1 MSVPIAV
8 NPGTPDQTKHGDHD
22 MDHAPPPASKSEYEH
37 HEPHA
42 TTATIHEEPREDEE
56 YEEEDDETLHSPPR
70 HPIPS
75 MQDAFEESIM
85 ESADLG
91 SNRRRKSLTL
101 DVAARRKQ
109 LLAQDDVSAGYS
121 SRWRQASFDAKF
133 HPLWKIIAQI
143 SFGVHLLHKGLA
155 KSENEV
161 VKILQTHIDEVDS
174 FAEETADDI
183 ELAIRD
189 IEDRIECLEVPLTH
203 SREFNRLLC
212 EKTFRT
218 NILHNNDA
226 IERIMFRTKVA
237 LEVALTD
244 ATKGQEA
251 IAELAKYLDKLGNE
265 WPNNNADLIG
275 AYVTMKGNAH
285 GWQTCFQQLLEKGE
299 ELTYMMVH
307 LQSIVDEMARRCGI
321 ASRRMTPTGLVGRK
335 SHSTSRASSDGT
347 TINSRQSLALEKPL
361 PALPPVQL
369 PDGETQSPRSSLYPN
384 VEPRGSFQQPRQA
397 PHGRSDSGTSSARM
411 MSVTSLKVV
420 TTPQRTPSHARH
432 ASAPAAGL
440 ERPSTPPRSS
450 KPILSRP
457 TSIRRPSTPPRS
469 SRRPSVAPIK
479 EEPANYHID
488 SAYASCAE
496 TPYFLG
502 KRSTDSNSSPMSSL
516 ASTPK
521 TSISQARSPIQ
532 TTPLARPPMQHQD
545 SSRRPSLTAL
555 PVLNSSTLKPGSG
568 SSQLIPSALNV
579 KKNHMSSVRN
589 LFARKRQSIMGS
601 IEGGLI

>member
-1 MSVPIAV
+1 MPTNTMSSPFAV
-8 NPGTPDQTKHGDHD
+8 IPDQTKHGDHD
-22 MDHAPPPASKSEYEH
+22 TNHALPPASKSEYEP

-42 TTATIHEEPREDEE
+42 TPTATIPEDPREDEE
-56 YEEEDDETLHSPPR
+56 DETPHSPPR
-70 HPIPS
+70 HPIPC

-101 DVAARRKQ
+101 DVQARRQQ
-109 LLAQDDVSAGYS
+109 LLERDDLSAGYS
-121 SRWRQASFDAKF
+121 SRWRQTSFDAKF

-183 ELAIRD
+183 ELAIKD
-189 IEDRIECLEVPLTH
+189 IEERIECLEVPLTH
-203 SREFNRLLC
+203 SREFNRMLC
-212 EKTFRT
+212 DKTFRT
-218 NILHNNDA
+218 TILQNNDA
-226 IERIMFRTKVA
+226 IERIMFRTKMA
-237 LEVALTD
+237 LEIALTD

-251 IAELAKYLDKLGNE
+251 IAELTKYLDKLERE
-265 WPNNNADLIG
+265 WPKDNPELIG
-275 AYVTMKGNAH
+275 AYETMKGNAD
-285 GWQTCFQQLLEKGE
+285 GWQTCFQQLQEKGE
-299 ELTYMMVH
+299 DLTHMMVH

-335 SHSTSRASSDGT
+335 SQSTPRASTDGST
-347 TINSRQSLALEKPL
+347 TTTSRQSLALEKPL

-369 PDGETQSPRSSLYPN
+369 PDGETQSPRGSLYPN
-384 VEPRGSFQQPRQA
+384 FEPRGSFQQPRQA
-397 PHGRSDSGTSSARM
+397 PHHRSDSGTSSPRV
-411 MSVTSLKVV
+411 MSATSLKVV
-420 TTPQRTPSHARH
+420 TTPQRTSTHVRH

-440 ERPSTPPRSS
+440 ERPTTPPRSS

-479 EEPANYHID
+479 EEPTNFHLD
-488 SAYASCAE
+488 SAYASCPE
-496 TPYFLG
+496 TPDFPV
-502 KRSTDSNSSPMSSL
+502 KRSTDSNSSPVSSL

-521 TSISQARSPIQ
+521 TSISQARSPVQ
-532 TTPLARPPMQHQD
+532 TTPLARPPLQHQD

-555 PVLNSSTLKPGSG
+555 PVYNNSTLKPGPG
-568 SSQLIPSALNV
+568 SSHLIPSALNV
-579 KKNHMSSVRN
+579 KKNHMSSVKN
-589 LFARKRQSIMGS
+589 LFGRKRQSLMGG